1 MKRYTVTQLARLSG
15 VSVRTLH
22 HYDAIG
28 LLTPAHV
35 GANRYRYYGR
45 EELLRLQDILF
56 HRELGIPLA
65 EIGAL
70 IDGDDGERLARLRT
84 HRQAL
89 AERLDR
95 SRTLLDTIDRT
106 IAELD
111 GGQHMADKDFFKG
124 FAPEKQDEYEAWLV
138 ERGTTTRESI
148 DASNA
153 QLMAGGKA
161 GMKAHM
167 AEMEEAEAALA
178 EAFRSGLEPDSP
190 EVTPLLERHRR
201 WVAGMW
207 GRECDGNAY
216 AGMADIYLGHP
227 EFRTHFDRH
236 GEGFLDWLVKGMRA
250 LV

>member
-1 MKRYTVTQLARLSG
+1 MSRYTVTQLARLSG

-35 GANRYRYYGR
+35 GENRYRYYGR

-70 IDGDDGERLARLRT
+70 IDGDDGDRLDKLRR
-84 HRQAL
+84 HRAAL
-89 AERLDR
+89 ADRLQR

-111 GGQHMADKDFFKG
+111 GGQDMADKDFFTG

-138 ERGTTTRESI
+138 DRGVTTRESI
-148 DASNA
+148 DASKA
-153 QLMAGGKA
+153 QLIAGGKA
-161 GMKAHM
+161 GMKTRI

-178 EAFRSGLEPDSP
+178 EAFWTGLDPNSP

-216 AGMADIYLGHP
+216 AGMADMYLAHP
-227 EFRTHFDRH
+227 DFRNHFERH